1 MPCRSYNYDRGGRK
15 MSKRVGLEA
24 SHAAAEAARM
34 ADVDVIAAYP
44 ITPQTHIPER
54 LAEMVANGELNAA
67 YIPVESEHSAMSTC
81 LGAAAVGAR
90 TFTATA
96 GQGLELMHEV
106 VYIASSMRYPIV
118 MTVCNRALSAP
129 LSVWGDHSDAMAV
142 RDTGWIQVFCQN
154 NQQAFDMTLW
164 GFRVGED
171 SRVLFPVMVHFD
183 GFHLSHV
190 TEPVILP
197 EQKEVDEFLPKFH
210 YPFALN
216 PDKPMTHGAFGP
228 PDIYSET
235 KIAQEVA
242 FRKSKEVIIQG
253 FKEFGD
259 IFGRYYQPV
268 ESYRTEGAKLL
279 LLTMGSFSETAKIA
293 IDTKKNKGESV
304 GLISL
309 RLWRPFPFEEL
320 RQAVKDAETLIVFD
334 RCISFGGPGGPVSSE
349 VRSAL
354 YNEKERPRVVSFVGG
369 LGGRDMSVK
378 DFEYVIDRG
387 RDIVEKGSMELFE
400 TVGIR
405 GKVTGIRG

>member
-1 MPCRSYNYDRGGRK
+1 
-15 MSKRVGLEA
+15 MSKRIGLEA

-54 LAEMVANGELNAA
+54 LAEMVADGELNAA
-67 YIPVESEHSAMSTC
+67 YIPVESEHSALSAC

-106 VYIASSMRYPIV
+106 VYVASSMRYPIV
-118 MTVCNRALSAP
+118 MTICNRALSAP

-154 NQQAFDMTLW
+154 NQEAFDMTLW
-164 GFRVGED
+164 AFRVGED

-197 EQKEVDEFLPKFH
+197 EQKEVDKFLPKFH

-242 FRKSKEVIIQG
+242 FRKSKDVIIQG

-259 IFGRYYQPV
+259 IFGRYYHPV

-293 IDTKKNKGESV
+293 IDTMKNKGESV
-304 GLISL
+304 GLINL
-309 RLWRPFPFEEL
+309 RLWRPFPFGEL

-349 VRSAL
+349 IRSAL
-354 YNEKERPRVVSFVGG
+354 YNEKERPKVVSFIGG

-378 DFEYVIDRG
+378 DFEYVVDRG
-387 RDIVEKGSMELFE
+387 REILEKGSEELFE

-405 GKVTGIRG
+405 GEVTGIRG